1 MSSNKRRR
9 ARSSDKVLRL
19 LPECKWQKQA
29 KGAMPV
35 VAFKQTARQQ
45 ASNSMAT
52 IEPVATVYHQAVD
65 LARMSKTA
73 VAYYTAVQG
82 SGVVPDRVAARGQQ
96 KAQTVKCT
104 NCGKDLEE
112 GSSLL
117 CGGKCGKMCHPGCCL
132 EIERFSAEPKWVCFK
147 CAGVPR

>member
-1 MSSNKRRR
+1 M
-9 ARSSDKVLRL
+9 LRL
-19 LPECKWQKQA
+19 LPDCKLQKQPRGA
-29 KGAMPV
+29 KPV

-45 ASNSMAT
+45 ASSSIIAADPA
-52 IEPVATVYHQAVD
+52 ETVYHQAVD
-65 LARMSKTA
+65 LGRMSKTA

-96 KAQTVKCT
+96 KTQMVKCT

-117 CGGKCGKMCHPGCCL
+117 CGGKCGKMCHPGCCI
-132 EIERFSAEPKWVCFK
+132 EIVALSAEPKWVCFK